1 MSYILDALRKSEQQR
16 RQGDAPA
23 AHLTPSAEV
32 APVPVTRVGLILLA
46 LVLLLIGSAGGF
58 LLGGWQPW
66 RDEPVSA
73 QEAAAP
79 ERTTERTADRAP
91 DSLDSADSRLAA
103 LPPAIAV
110 AETWPAPVAPA
121 SAPIPEELPVAPAPS
136 MPVPVPVPVPTPAPN
151 VSEPAPS
158 RPAPVTTTPTPRP
171 TAPAVATAPVPPPPE
186 LEREIPPIRIAMH
199 GYTPVARDR
208 LVMIDGALLRE
219 GEAVAPGLRLEEI
232 TPDGVVLG
240 YKGYRFHRSVR

>member
-16 RQGDAPA
+16 RQGDTPA

-46 LVLLLIGSAGGF
+46 LALLLIGSAGGF

-66 RDEPVSA
+66 RDKPAPA

-79 ERTTERTADRAP
+79 ERTAAWAP
-91 DSLDSADSRLAA
+91 DSLDLPNSSDSRLAA
-103 LPPAIAV
+103 TSPAIDV
-110 AETWPAPVAPA
+110 AETSPLLA
-121 SAPIPEELPVAPAPS
+121 APAPEALPVTPTPP
-136 MPVPVPVPVPTPAPN
+136 MPVPAPTPAPS

-158 RPAPVTTTPTPRP
+158 RPASVTPTPTPRP
-171 TAPAVATAPVPPPPE
+171 TAPTVVVAPAPPPPE